1 MLVLEDNP
9 IDDDTTGPMDTI
21 TQKQSEKRKVK
32 NKKKSAVVSNYG
44 LKPSFYVANLFL
56 IRNNNK
62 KIYRLC
68 EHFTLILSIKI

>member
-9 IDDDTTGPMDTI
+9 VDDDTTGPMDTI
-21 TQKQSEKRKVK
+21 AQKQSEKRKVK
-32 NKKKSAVVSNYG
+32 NKNKKGVSNYG